1 MTSDLQL
8 QLEILSLSFPDTHNV
23 LMSVKRYI
31 RLFTEPPKE
40 GEWQCAEKDIENA
53 LRRNVE
59 RVQQQTG
66 TSEGRR
72 ESVYLGDVG
81 E

>member
-1 MTSDLQL
+1 
-8 QLEILSLSFPDTHNV
+8 
-23 LMSVKRYI
+23 MSVKRYI

-40 GEWQCAEKDIENA
+40 GEWQSAEEDIENA

-81 E
+81 EYCNEIRACHQVNCVQKVLCSWS